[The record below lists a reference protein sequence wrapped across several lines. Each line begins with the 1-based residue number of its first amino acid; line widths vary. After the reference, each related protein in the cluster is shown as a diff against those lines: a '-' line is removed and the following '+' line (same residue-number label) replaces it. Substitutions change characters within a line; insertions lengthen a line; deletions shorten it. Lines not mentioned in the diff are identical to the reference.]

1 MADPQSIS
9 DHWGRGDVFSMVSDA
24 MKAAGI
30 DPAKVTIA
38 QLAPVDH
45 FHARGFTATREL
57 ADILPIR
64 SGDHVLDIGCGIG
77 GPARYLAD
85 RFGCRVDGIDIT
97 EPFVQAANK
106 LTQLV
111 GLEGRVTI
119 QSGDGQKLPYSDAV
133 FDGAYAQHV
142 TMNVADRDS
151 FFGEAFRVLKPGA
164 FFALTEHGL
173 GAAGSPHHP
182 VPWSDDGTG
191 AFLVTPSE
199 TVARLEKAGFA
210 EIEVTDTGDKYLEGY
225 KGAMAM
231 AEKGELPPFGVHIL
245 LGKTA
250 PQKVRNA
257 ARNIEEQRTRPVQII
272 CRKPAL

>member
-1 MADPQSIS
+1 MADSQSIS
-9 DHWGRGDVFSMVSDA
+9 DHWGSGDVFSMVLDA

-30 DPAKVTIA
+30 DPATVTIA

-45 FHARGFTATREL
+45 FHARGFPATKEL

-64 SGDHVLDIGCGIG
+64 PGDHILDIGCGIG

-85 RFGCRVDGIDIT
+85 RFGCQVDGIDIT
-97 EPFVQAANK
+97 EPFVEAANK

-119 QSGDGQKLPYSDAV
+119 RCGDGQKLPYDDEV

-199 TVARLEKAGFA
+199 TVTRLEKAGFA
-210 EIEVTDTGDKYLEGY
+210 GIEVTDTGDKYLEGY
-225 KGAMAM
+225 KGAIAL

-272 CRKPAL
+272 CRKPAH

>member
-1 MADPQSIS
+1 MADSQSIS
-9 DHWGRGDVFSMVSDA
+9 DHWGRGDVFSTVLDA

-45 FHARGFTATREL
+45 FHARGFPATKEL

-64 SGDHVLDIGCGIG
+64 PGDHVLDIGCGIG

-119 QSGDGQKLPYSDAV
+119 QSGDGQKLPYDDGV

-142 TMNVADRDS
+142 TMNVTDRDS

-173 GAAGSPHHP
+173 GAVGSPYHP

-199 TVARLEKAGFA
+199 TVVRLEKAGFA
-210 EIEVTDTGDKYLEGY
+210 GIEVTETGDKYLEGY
-225 KGAMAM
+225 KGAMAL

-272 CRKPAL
+272 CRKPAH

>member
-9 DHWGRGDVFSMVSDA
+9 DHWGRGDVFSMVLDA

-30 DPAKVTIA
+30 DPATVTIA

-45 FHARGFTATREL
+45 FHARGFPATKEL

-64 SGDHVLDIGCGIG
+64 QGDHVLDIGCGIG

-85 RFGCRVDGIDIT
+85 RFDCQVDGIDIT
-97 EPFVQAANK
+97 EPFVEAANK

-119 QSGDGQKLPYSDAV
+119 QCGDGQKLLYDDEV

-199 TVARLEKAGFA
+199 TEVRLEKAGFA
-210 EIEVTDTGDKYLEGY
+210 GIEVTDTGDKYLEGY
-225 KGAMAM
+225 KGAMAL
-231 AEKGELPPFGVHIL
+231 AEKGELPLFGVHIL

-250 PQKVRNA
+250 PQKIRNA

-272 CRKPAL
+272 CRKPVQ